1 MWRVLLPQFRE
12 IVVITVGIDD
22 TDVLDAPGTNQLA
35 RHLVQ
40 QLAHRW
46 PAKLITRHQLL
57 VDPRVPCTRRNGCV
71 AIAFESAEAADA
83 AELETAIE
91 QLMLAW
97 CPAGSD
103 PGLCLVTGKVPA
115 EVVDFGRRCQK
126 DLVTQAN
133 ARELA
138 KEHSIW
144 LSGLG
149 GTNDGVI
156 GALAATGLMAT
167 GDDGRVIYLG
177 KAATDHFDIS
187 GVYPVNRLQ
196 EFGVDEVR
204 NLQSQELVTNG
215 AVALGKRLRPNYRH
229 GKVVLFVSPA
239 TCPGTDWLAER
250 VL

>member
-1 MWRVLLPQFRE
+1 
-12 IVVITVGIDD
+12 
-22 TDVLDAPGTNQLA
+22 
-35 RHLVQ
+35 
-40 QLAHRW
+40 
-46 PAKLITRHQLL
+46 
-57 VDPRVPCTRRNGCV
+57 V
-71 AIAFESAEAADA
+71 AIAFESAEAGDA
-83 AELETAIE
+83 ADLETAIE

-103 PGLCLVTGKVPA
+103 PGLCLVIGNVPA
-115 EVVDFGRRCQK
+115 EVVDFGRRCQTE
-126 DLVTQAN
+126 LVTQAD

-138 KEHSIW
+138 KQHSIR

-187 GVYPVNRLQ
+187 GVYPVNSLQ

-215 AVALGKRLRPNYRH
+215 AVALGKRLRPSYRQ

-239 TCPGTDWLAER
+239 TSPGTDWLAER